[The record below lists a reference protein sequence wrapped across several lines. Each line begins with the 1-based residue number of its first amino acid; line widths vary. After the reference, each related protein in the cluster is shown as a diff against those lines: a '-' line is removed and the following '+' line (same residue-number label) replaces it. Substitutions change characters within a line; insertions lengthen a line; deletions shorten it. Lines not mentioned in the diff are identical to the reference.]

1 MCFTKAELNKIDSLY
16 ASDFANVTP
25 ADVPLII
32 RWELDAYAANI
43 EYDEKLKALKE
54 ESAARLAKV
63 KKEAEYSAETL
74 RILRDEAVAR
84 YRRDDV
90 EQEKQK

>member
-1 MCFTKAELNKIDSLY
+1 MSFTKAELSKIDSLY

-25 ADVPLII
+25 EDVPLII
-32 RWELDAYAANI
+32 RWELDAYAANV

-74 RILRDEAVAR
+74 RILRDKAIAR

-90 EQEKQK
+90 EQEKSK

>member
-1 MCFTKAELNKIDSLY
+1 MSFTKAELNKIDSLY
-16 ASDFANVTP
+16 ANDFANVTP
-25 ADVPLII
+25 EDVPLII